1 MLVTNKE
8 NLIEASKNG
17 YAIPALNTQ
26 GGNYDIIWAACRAAE
41 EMKSPIILA
50 HYVLSLIH
58 IFWHCG
64 NAAPSLFNKE
74 YEVEI
79 RNHQLAG
86 QGTAFYGALKPG
98 KVTVARFFNID

>member
-41 EMKSPIILA
+41 EMKSPIILDRKS
-50 HYVLSLIH
+50 V
-58 IFWHCG
+58 
-64 NAAPSLFNKE
+64 
-74 YEVEI
+74 V
-79 RNHQLAG
+79 
-86 QGTAFYGALKPG
+86 
-98 KVTVARFFNID
+98 

>member
-26 GGNYDIIWAACRAAE
+26 GGNYDIIWAECRAAE

-50 HYVLSLIH
+50 HYVST
-58 IFWHCG
+58 
-64 NAAPSLFNKE
+64 AAYVCHDWFVHGFKWGV
-74 YEVEI
+74 Y
-79 RNHQLAG
+79 
-86 QGTAFYGALKPG
+86 
-98 KVTVARFFNID
+98 

>member
-50 HYVLSLIH
+50 HYVSLALILVMTGLYRSASGVPTR
-58 IFWHCG
+58 CQ
-64 NAAPSLFNKE
+64 SLYPFIWTM
-74 YEVEI
+74 VLI
-79 RNHQLAG
+79 STFVWRL
-86 QGTAFYGALKPG
+86 
-98 KVTVARFFNID
+98 

>member
-50 HYVLSLIH
+50 HYLPVLIPAMTGLYRSVNGVPTKFLSL
-58 IFWHCG
+58 
-64 NAAPSLFNKE
+64 
-74 YEVEI
+74 Y
-79 RNHQLAG
+79 RY
-86 QGTAFYGALKPG
+86 T
-98 KVTVARFFNID
+98 

>member
-41 EMKSPIILA
+41 EMKSPIIHWLIMCLPVLIPA
-50 HYVLSLIH
+50 MTGLYRSVNGVPTKFLSL
-58 IFWHCG
+58 
-64 NAAPSLFNKE
+64 
-74 YEVEI
+74 Y
-79 RNHQLAG
+79 RY
-86 QGTAFYGALKPG
+86 T
-98 KVTVARFFNID
+98 